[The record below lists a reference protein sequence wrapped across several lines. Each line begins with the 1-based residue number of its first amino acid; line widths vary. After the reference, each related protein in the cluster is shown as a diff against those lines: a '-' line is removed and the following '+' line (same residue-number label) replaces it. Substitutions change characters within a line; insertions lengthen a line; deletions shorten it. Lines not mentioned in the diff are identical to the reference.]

1 MTLSSTPAQPQPR
14 RRWLWLVLAFV
25 VGAVLLAAL
34 AFLLTNI
41 MSRKAE
47 AVQYPLK
54 MVQIGPK
61 EVDPAVWG
69 KNFPREYSA
78 YMKTQDRTIKTPYGG
93 SDPWNK
99 LEKFPALKRI
109 WAAMPFSADYNEE
122 SGHYYALIDQKNT
135 QRQVVAKQP
144 AACANCHAAEAP
156 LLIEQMGWE
165 KFNGTPY
172 SEITGTL
179 HFGSSCRDCHNP
191 DTMELWISRPAFK
204 IAMETRGIDLGKAT
218 RQEMRSYVCAQCHVE
233 YYFKGDQKV
242 LTFPWSKGLK
252 VEEMEKHYD
261 EYGFRD
267 WVHKET
273 GAPMLKVQ
281 HPEFEMWSSGLHAR
295 SGVSCADCHMPYVR
309 EGAIK
314 ISDHWVRS
322 PLTNINQA
330 CQTCHKQEEQA
341 LKDRITIIQNN
352 TAELLRKAEAV
363 QVEAIDAI
371 LAAKAGGA
379 TEEQLKDAVQ
389 LQRKAAFYWDFVAA
403 ENSTGFH
410 SPQEAARV
418 LANAIDAAR
427 QAQLA
432 AIKVT
437 KK

>member
-1 MTLSSTPAQPQPR
+1 MTASAKPVR
-14 RRWLWLVLAFV
+14 RLTWLWIALAFV
-25 VGAVLLAAL
+25 VGLALMAAVGA
-34 AFLLTNI
+34 LLTSI
-41 MSRKAE
+41 QGRKQEAATTSRVVPISATE
-47 AVQYPLK
+47 L
-54 MVQIGPK
+54 
-61 EVDPAVWG
+61 DPAVWG
-69 KNFPREYSA
+69 KNYPREYSSF
-78 YMKTQDRTIKTPYGG
+78 MKTQDRTIKTPYGG
-93 SDPWNK
+93 SDPWSK

-109 WAAMPFSADYNEE
+109 WAAMPFSVDYNEE
-122 SGHYYALIDQKNT
+122 SGHYYALSDQKET
-135 QRQVVAKQP
+135 KRQVVAKQP

-165 KFNGTPY
+165 KFNVTPY
-172 SEITGTL
+172 TEISGTL

-204 IAMETRGIDLGKAT
+204 NAMAVRGIDLSQAT

-233 YYFKGDQKV
+233 YYFKGDNKV

-252 VEEMEKHYD
+252 IEEMEKHYD
-261 EYGFRD
+261 EYSFRD
-267 WVHKET
+267 WTHKET
-273 GAPMLKVQ
+273 GAAMLKVQ

-295 SGVSCADCHMPYVR
+295 SGVACADCHMPYVR
-309 EGAIK
+309 EGSVK
-314 ISDHWVRS
+314 VSDHWLRS
-322 PLTNINQA
+322 PLVNVNQA

-341 LKDRITIIQNN
+341 LKDRIAIIQNN

-371 LAAKAGGA
+371 VAAKAAGA
-379 TEEQLKDAVQ
+379 TEEQLKDA
-389 LQRKAAFYWDFVAA
+389 LRFQRKAAFYWDFVAA

-427 QAQLA
+427 QAQIA
-432 AIKVT
+432 AERVT